1 MIANGYH
8 RLAPCPFQTQG
19 ILIYSD
25 GGMFFCENS
34 EVVGNLRDQD
44 PGEIYFSADSQ
55 LHREHIKND
64 QYPTCLSPRQMNVS
78 TIKHVVS
85 YAKFLAR
92 AAREKRKS
100 QPVAIN
106 RPANSI

>member
-1 MIANGYH
+1 MLN
-8 RLAPCPFQTQG
+8 P
-19 ILIYSD
+19 D

-64 QYPTCLSPRQMNVS
+64 QYPTCLSPCQMNVS
-78 TIKHVVS
+78 AIKHVVS
-85 YAKFLAR
+85 YAKFRAR
-92 AAREKRKS
+92 AAREKRKA